1 MLPSCHG
8 LLHSLPFFDHGQVVL
23 VVKNLP
29 ANTVDVRDA
38 VSIPGPGR
46 CPGGGQGNPLQ
57 YSFLENP
64 MHGGT
69 WQATVHGVPK
79 SQTQL
84 KRLSSSSRFKNKLDN
99 QQASLIAHWSR
110 THLQSLCRRQ
120 RRPGFVPW
128 VGKIPWRRSLEGR
141 DLEAIH
147 SSMLAWKIPWMEE
160 PGRLQSMGSQKVRH
174 D

>member
-29 ANTVDVRDA
+29 ADAVDVRDA
-38 VSIPGPGR
+38 GSVPGPGR

-64 MHGGT
+64 MHRGT

-84 KRLSSSSRFKNKLDN
+84 KQLSTHTLSKGNPVLGKEKGTLYSSGAHSSTKEFLMHTNNNNRKVHSFPPVKLSDTQCRGSVLHNRLC
-99 QQASLIAHWSR
+99 
-110 THLQSLCRRQ
+110 CRRGKSGVFPSGGPI
-120 RRPGFVPW
+120 RPLPS
-128 VGKIPWRRSLEGR
+128 SL
-141 DLEAIH
+141 A
-147 SSMLAWKIPWMEE
+147 
-160 PGRLQSMGSQKVRH
+160 
-174 D
+174 